1 MTGQV
6 RDRGFNYQQD
16 EYLYFLRQS
25 VIYLQ
30 YEHNDLY
37 AYVSIVF
44 FEAYVL
50 LMAVDVYKKH
60 QI

>member
-1 MTGQV
+1 MVSCPGHQMTGQV

-44 FEAYVL
+44 F
-50 LMAVDVYKKH
+50 
-60 QI
+60 